1 MSIWYNVETL
11 FKFSFLS
18 FSYFDWRP
26 AVCLVSVCVTVHSV
40 HIFNK
45 LHHSSTTLDGLLDLE
60 CLSLMTPGASV
71 FGCLLWKNTNFS
83 PFFFLFSLF
92 ISSFFLSSSPFS
104 FLGPKYS
111 SSRTHSTR
119 LSLSQHLFISYDE
132 LPESV
137 GGRAIETENLEKFS
151 ARQKFFGLFRCL
163 PLVDASPLF
172 PSRTKTVLFS
182 IESVGS
188 GTISFS
194 FLSFS
199 KKPRTL
205 YQDRHQRQTKTLINT
220 FLPSDFWLVQSIEKP
235 IESSVWHFYLPFG
248 VMSTTRKDMRTG

>member
-1 MSIWYNVETL
+1 MSRLYLSLVSFHSVTL
-11 FKFSFLS
+11 IGVRLCAS
-18 FSYFDWRP
+18 
-26 AVCLVSVCVTVHSV
+26 SVCVWLCTRFIFSINYTTVQPLWMVCSTWSV
-40 HIFNK
+40 CRWWRLVHQ
-45 LHHSSTTLDGLLDLE
+45 
-60 CLSLMTPGASV
+60 
-71 FGCLLWKNTNFS
+71 
-83 PFFFLFSLF
+83 FLVVCFEKIQTFLPFSLF

-119 LSLSQHLFISYDE
+119 LSLSLSQHLFISYDE

-137 GGRAIETENLEKFS
+137 GGRAIENENLEKFS

-163 PLVDASPLF
+163 PLVDASLLF